1 MLQRLRARTEWK
13 FFSVLPKA
21 DGTLAVLWWILLM
34 IPGAVLLL
42 LAFRQFLS
50 VNALVFT
57 VGILLTALGMQ
68 KTFGYERTPG
78 VLPLAMVVPAIAL
91 VQCWGTL
98 FAGRRRWLRWLR
110 NAGLFASIVLCVAA
124 NLQIYFGIYGR
135 WLHFGD
141 ETSEMGWVAG

>member
-1 MLQRLRARTEWK
+1 MSK
-13 FFSVLPKA
+13 DFFPPRPNTNPTIYAYEDTNPQYGIWLPMA
-21 DGTLAVLWWILLM
+21 DRYTAALM

-78 VLPLAMVVPAIAL
+78 VLPLAMTVPAIAL

-98 FAGRRRWLRWLR
+98 FAGRSDC
-110 NAGLFASIVLCVAA
+110 G
-124 NLQIYFGIYGR
+124 
-135 WLHFGD
+135 
-141 ETSEMGWVAG
+141 